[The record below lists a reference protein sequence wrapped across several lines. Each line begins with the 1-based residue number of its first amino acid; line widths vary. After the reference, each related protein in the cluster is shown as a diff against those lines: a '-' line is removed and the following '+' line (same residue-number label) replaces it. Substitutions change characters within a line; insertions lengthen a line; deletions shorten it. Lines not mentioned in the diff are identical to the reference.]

1 MRPVIAAVLAA
12 ASIASAGLVAGCSG
26 GTSPAG
32 GCRGPHTDAL
42 DIRSVLHL
50 LPGAPEPPY
59 STDPPTSGAHRVGF
73 YPRGVVA
80 TPIGRPIQ
88 VALLEKGFIV
98 VQYRSDLGP
107 AAEAALAPLTALT
120 PYLAVAPDP
129 TLPNPVVA
137 TSWLHDL
144 RCGGTGPAALAAIG
158 HFVTQRVGQGTEPTI
173 PLSAT
178 TPGGVTTT
186 TTSTP

>member
-1 MRPVIAAVLAA
+1 MRPVLAAVLAA
-12 ASIASAGLVAGCSG
+12 VSVASIGVVAGCSN
-26 GTSPAG
+26 GTASAG
-32 GCRGPHTDAL
+32 GCVGPHTDLL

-73 YPRGVVA
+73 YPRGVVDS
-80 TPIGRPIQ
+80 PIGRPIQ

-107 AAEAALAPLTALT
+107 AAQAALAPLTALT

-129 TLPNPVVA
+129 TLPDAVVA

-144 RCGGTGPAALAAIG
+144 RCGGTGPAALAAIRR
-158 HFVTQRVGQGTEPTI
+158 FVTGRVGQGAEPTV

-186 TTSTP
+186 TAPTP